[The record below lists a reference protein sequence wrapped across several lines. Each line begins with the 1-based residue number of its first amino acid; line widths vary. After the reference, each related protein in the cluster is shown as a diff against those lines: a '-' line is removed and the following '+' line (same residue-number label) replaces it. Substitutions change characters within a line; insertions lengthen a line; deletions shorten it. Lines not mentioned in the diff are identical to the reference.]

1 MRIVWKRERS
11 CYLQGI
17 GTTADRDKAL
27 ACLDK
32 GVEAGDHEAMLVRA
46 RLCSDEEGGWQD
58 FETAIPLLER
68 AVRDDGEGNEWQNE
82 ARLQLAKAYLAKDAV
97 EYEEKAKE
105 LLSMAAAEGFLEALY
120 ELAHFYK
127 DRGDMEGYRQ
137 AMRHAAERGYEPAR
151 KELDETYADMAW
163 SECL

>member
-1 MRIVWKRERS
+1 M
-11 CYLQGI
+11 
-17 GTTADRDKAL
+17 
-27 ACLDK
+27 
-32 GVEAGDHEAMLVRA
+32 
-46 RLCSDEEGGWQD
+46 
-58 FETAIPLLER
+58 
-68 AVRDDGEGNEWQNE
+68 AV
-82 ARLQLAKAYLAKDAV
+82 
-97 EYEEKAKE
+97 
-105 LLSMAAAEGFLEALY
+105 AEGFLEALY